1 MAKEGQDNSVDEQH
15 KNASIR
21 IAKTISK
28 FCLDNWLVFG
38 FGIATLLAYFFPNVA
53 AKGGVIRSEYSIL
66 YGAIALIFFINGMQL
81 SPEKLKQH
89 ITNWRLHIIVQG
101 IGFIIIPIL
110 MLIVIRIVIAANG
123 LESGTIDITMLV
135 GMVVVSAI
143 PTTIASN
150 VVMTRNSGGDEAA
163 AIIEV
168 VIGNV
173 LGPFIAPGLILSQ
186 SEYSSRGL
194 VEQTNNHLAL
204 RRLYSLRYG
213 IRPSKAGISIDF
225 GTDVCQCYETDWAE
239 CSDSFGCRASSSLD
253 LVETGG
259 MDAEEFTPGQ
269 DVLPMATFSGAF
281 KTGALYDLPKSSVIF
296 NVLMNLAF
304 YMVFTIVCYFA
315 AYPPDFLCKLI
326 NTWFADS
333 KFGILLPSIIRRAIT
348 IKKMPRDQVV
358 AVCLCG
364 AAKTQALGIPLADAM
379 WVQSSDLTR
388 SLIQIPILLYTME
401 QVFTAQFL
409 TILFRWWLRR
419 DASRSSDEESEDA
432 RHARG
437 AQTSPESTHGSE
449 RVVGGVK
456 RGPQT
461 KSGQKVVT

>member
-173 LGPFIAPGLILSQ
+173 LGPFIAPGLIYAFIPSGTEFDQVRPASPSTLGPMYASVMKQIGLSVLIPLAVGQ
-186 SEYSSRGL
+186 
-194 VEQTNNHLAL
+194 AL
-204 RRLYSLRYG
+204 RWTWSRQVEWTLRSLRLA
-213 IRPSKAGISIDF
+213 KM
-225 GTDVCQCYETDWAE
+225 
-239 CSDSFGCRASSSLD
+239 CSLCMVL
-253 LVETGG
+253 LVW
-259 MDAEEFTPGQ
+259 
-269 DVLPMATFSGAF
+269 ATFSGAF